1 MHALIAAHIPCTLL
15 FHSPLGDLNN
25 HLLLQSPDL
34 DKEALYLFQHIT

>member
-25 HLLLQSPDL
+25 HLLLQSPNL
-34 DKEALYLFQHIT
+34 DKAALCLLPHIT